1 MSNKEKLEQ
10 KYLSD
15 NQINIVEL
23 EELKEKL
30 QTENN
35 KRIELEFQLKE
46 RRKELHCQNEISRI
60 LSNTLLSAD
69 DTIEKI
75 MFAIQPAMQFPD
87 ITEVCFIINGKSI
100 KTNNYSNS
108 KYTLVQNLMYGEKSY
123 GEIKVCYR
131 EDGFQGDVNHVF
143 SNEEYELI
151 FSVGVRIITYLKRL
165 EEKQKADK
173 SLLLYNSFMS
183 ASPDALII
191 TNLRAIIEYV
201 SPATLKI
208 FGYKRID
215 DLVGK
220 SILDFIDES
229 DQGNVMYEVEKMF
242 EGDYGNTDEY
252 KVVKGDG
259 TLCWVGVNG
268 DFIRTSEGKPEKLI
282 FVVRDIENRKK
293 AELELQKSEEMYRS
307 LIESSD
313 AAIMMLNQAG
323 EYIFLN
329 LKEAQRFG
337 LKPEDFKGK
346 KISDFFPAEQVTQM
360 LADIQKVLAGNKGF
374 SKEIPVNFEGIDS
387 YFRINIQPVRNEYQV
402 PFAALFYITDITQ
415 FKQGEEKIRISEER
429 FRNLI
434 ENINDVLFTIDIN
447 GIVKYISPAV
457 SKIFGYT
464 AEEIVGRSEFDFM
477 HPDDIPRVLNA
488 LKNVETNT
496 FTYLDIRYIIKDGS
510 IKWVRSTFSPI
521 YKEGKLAGGNG
532 ILTDITQQK
541 LAEEKLLK
549 SEERFRNLIETISE
563 VIYEIDVN
571 GVFKYVSPSVE
582 KITGFTPDELI
593 GKEFYEFVYKDD
605 IQLLTE
611 LFVSLPE
618 SEEDLIVEFRMPF
631 KDGKLK
637 WYRASVISKFS
648 NGQFIGGYGSVID
661 ISTIK
666 EYSEDLKMKDFQH
679 REAQRQAKLG
689 HWDFDIVNNYLYWS
703 DEMYCI
709 FDIDPDNFAATYEAF
724 LVAVHPDDRQ
734 RVKKAYQTSLTNK
747 KPYEIIYKLLLK
759 NGDIKYVNEKCI
771 SEFDDNDNPVK
782 SLGTIMDITK
792 QVILEQNLREKEERF
807 EQIAEQSNTVI
818 WEIDNNGMYTYV
830 NRIAEKVWGYKPEE
844 LVGKLHYYDLHPL
857 ENREL
862 FMDATM
868 KVFAGKQQFVDL
880 HNPIIRKDGN
890 LIIVATNGIPVLD
903 KNGNL
908 LCYRGADDDI
918 TEKLKAEEELR
929 MFKKASDA
937 ASYGIAINKPNGEI
951 LYVNETWAEMHGCQI
966 DELIGKHLSVGHNEN
981 QMGEV
986 LMLVEKLLTEGKLI
1000 SVELDHVR
1008 KDGTVFPTL
1017 MNATIIHDNEKRP
1030 QYISA
1035 TIIDITELKKTQQ
1048 NLVNSELKYR
1058 SIFENIHDTYYETG
1072 LEGTIIEV
1080 SPSVKYLSKGLLTR
1094 EDLIGKPVFSLYEN
1108 VEDRNKLFEQIFK
1121 TGRITDFELNLI
1133 NKNNEIIPVS
1143 VSSKLIFDD
1152 EGKPLKIIGSIRDI
1166 TERKIAEE
1174 NLRLSEEKYRS
1185 MFKNNKSVILIIDP
1199 ENKAIID
1206 ANNAASEFYGW
1217 SLEELCNKKITDI
1230 NILPAEKLAERIKE
1244 AVAETNK
1251 QFLFKHKLA
1260 SGEIRDVE
1268 VFSGPVQDGSTIYLY
1283 SIIHDITD
1291 RKRAEEALIQSEKNL
1306 KEAQEIAKMGS
1317 WQYNLKTGEVKWSEN
1332 YYSIFGINKLL
1343 PPLKLSEMNDL
1354 IHPDDR
1360 KLFDE
1365 KINEIQKTRQILN
1378 FDFRLISENGTH
1390 KWIEANMAPIF
1401 DENGLLTEIKGISFD
1416 VTDKKHTEEQIKNQK
1431 DQLQAIVKAIPDILF
1446 VIDGEGNFIEYYFS
1460 DYHKL
1465 LIPPEQ
1471 IVGSNISSLFSVENS
1486 LLHLSNVKHSLL
1498 INSLVEYECS
1508 VNFKGESKS
1517 FEVRIIPIQINK
1529 VLCFVRDITERKQ
1542 QELVI
1547 RKLSQAIEQSPVMT
1561 VITDKSGNIEYV
1573 NNAFVEITGY
1583 NFEDVKGKNA
1593 RILKSNN
1600 TPVET
1605 YRELWNTI
1613 TVGNTWNGEWI
1624 NRKKNGENYWENVTI
1639 SPIFSSNGNIIN
1651 YLAIKQ
1657 DSTHRKETE
1666 QKLKKFYLDLEIKVD
1681 ERTKELAEKT
1691 TELENFFN
1699 VSLDLLCIADT
1710 DGNFLKVNKAWEDIL
1725 GYKTTELENRRFL
1738 DFVHPLDIEPTLKVM
1753 RELEKQEVVLN
1764 FINRYR
1770 TRNNNYKYIEWH
1782 SVPVGTKIYAAARD
1796 ITESKITTDFQHELL
1811 QISSK
1816 LTGIPFA
1823 EIKPSINMAL
1833 DKIGKF
1839 LLADRAYIFEFS
1851 SDQTTMN
1858 NTYEWCNEGINPE
1871 IENLQDLPV
1880 GIFPEWMKKLQK
1892 NEEIRIPSVK
1902 DLPDDWS
1909 EEKAALEPQEI
1920 QSLLVIPLYSEKV
1933 LIGFAGLDFV
1943 TIQREFNSFEVN
1955 IVKLWGTMLTGLIN
1969 NYRIE
1974 NLLEQSRQN
1983 MITFFNTVDDFL
1995 FVIEEDG
2002 SIIYVN
2008 ETVKKRLGYS
2018 VDELIGQSVI
2028 SVHPGDRREEALQ
2041 IIGEMMEEKADYCPV
2056 PLITKQGQEIQVE
2069 TRVKKGIWNGKP
2081 AIFGVTKDIS
2091 QIKLSEQKFASAF
2104 HSNSAVMTIT
2114 RFNNSQFVDVNKAF
2128 TNTLGYSHD
2137 EIMGETLV
2145 TLGIVREKESEYM
2158 IQSAIN
2164 SGIPVRE
2171 IEVKAFSKSGDL
2183 HVFLLSAEE
2192 IFVGTERCILS
2203 VAVEI
2208 TERKKM
2214 EKELIHARNEAQ
2226 KANKAKSEFLS
2237 RMSHELRTPMN
2248 SILGF
2253 AQLLELGELNEK
2265 QTRGVN
2271 HILKSGK
2278 YLLNLINEVL
2288 ELSRIESGRL
2298 SLSIENIHIAVLID
2312 EILDFIHPQAESKK
2326 IEIEKA
2332 DINPDLIVKADKQ
2345 KLKQVLINLLINSV
2359 KYNKEFGRIDIKTE
2373 IRYEVS
2379 QDESRIRIMV
2389 TDKGIGISAE
2399 NQKKLF
2405 SPFERIGAD
2414 KTSIEG
2420 TGLGLTVSKKLIEAM
2435 NGTIGYDSKINEG
2448 STFWVELPL
2457 VKKNKKQIKKVVAE
2471 KNDTAVKSSISGKVL
2486 YIEDNESNIEL
2497 LEQIMNQNR
2506 PGVTMIF
2513 ETNGSNAVLSATVN
2527 NPDLILLDI
2536 NLPGI
2541 QGDEILS
2548 IIMENDLLKTI
2559 PVVVVSADAT
2569 PLKIKSMLKLGARS
2583 YLTKPFNIHQ
2593 LLKSVD
2599 QYLEKQ
2605 LNF

>member
-1 MSNKEKLEQ
+1 MTNKEKIKQ
-10 KYLSD
+10 DNLSD
-15 NQINIVEL
+15 KQINISAFND
-23 EELKEKL
+23 LKAKL
-30 QTENN
+30 QSETN
-35 KRIELEFQLKE
+35 KRIELEKQLMECKKE
-46 RRKELHCQNEISRI
+46 FHCQNEISRI
-60 LSNTLLSAD
+60 LTHTTLSSKTVLK
-69 DTIEKI
+69 KI
-75 MFAIQPAMQFPD
+75 MYAVQSAMQFPD
-87 ITEVCFIINGKSI
+87 ITEVCFSYNGNSI
-100 KTNNYSNS
+100 KTANYVNS
-108 KYTLVQNLMYGEKSY
+108 KYTLVQNLLYGEKSY
-123 GEIKVCYR
+123 GEIMVCYR
-131 EDGFQGDVNHVF
+131 EDGFQGDENHVF
-143 SNEEYELI
+143 LNEEYELI
-151 FSVGVRIITYLKRL
+151 FSVGVRIINYLKRL
-165 EEKQKADK
+165 EEEQNSNKN
-173 SLLLYNSFMS
+173 LNLYNSFIN
-183 ASPDALII
+183 ASPDALIV
-191 TNLRAIIEYV
+191 TNLRAVIEYV
-201 SPATLKI
+201 SPATLKL
-208 FGYKRID
+208 FGYNRND

-220 SILDFIDES
+220 SIINFIDES
-229 DQGNVMYEVEKMF
+229 DQGFAMYEIEKMF
-242 EGDYGNTDEY
+242 DGDYGATDEY
-252 KVVKGDG
+252 KVIKGDG
-259 TLCWVGVNG
+259 TLRWVAVNG
-268 DFIRTSEGKPEKLI
+268 DFIKNSEGKNEKLI
-282 FVVRDIENRKK
+282 FVVRDVEKRKR
-293 AELELQKSEEMYRS
+293 AELELQKSEELYRS
-307 LIESSD
+307 LVESSD

-329 LKEAQRFG
+329 LKEAKRFG

-346 KISDFFPAEQVTQM
+346 SIAHFFPADQVTQM
-360 LADIQKVLAGNKGF
+360 LADIQKVLFENKGF
-374 SKEIPVNFEGIDS
+374 SKEVQFHFKGIDS
-387 YFRINIQPVRNEYQV
+387 SYRINIQPVRNEYQV

-415 FKQGEEKIRISEER
+415 FKQSQEKIRVSEER

-434 ENINDVLFTIDIN
+434 ENINEVLFTIDIN
-447 GIVKYISPAV
+447 GIIKYISPAV
-457 SKIFGYT
+457 SKIFGYS
-464 AEEIVGRSEFDFM
+464 AEEVIGRSEFDFM
-477 HPDDIPRVLNA
+477 HPDDITRVLTA
-488 LKNVETNT
+488 IKNVETNI
-496 FTYLDIRYIIKDGS
+496 FTYLDIRYIVKDGS
-510 IKWVRSTFSPI
+510 IKWIRSTFSPI
-521 YKEGKLAGGNG
+521 YEEGKLVGGNG

-541 LAEEKLLK
+541 LAEEKLLL
-549 SEERFRNLIETISE
+549 SEERFRNLLETINE
-563 VIYEIDVN
+563 VIYEIDIN
-571 GVFKYVSPSVE
+571 GIFKYVSPSVE
-582 KITGFTPDELI
+582 KIAGFSSDELI
-593 GKEFYEFVYKDD
+593 GKDFREYVYKDD
-605 IQLLTE
+605 IQLLNDV
-611 LFVSLPE
+611 FIDLPE
-618 SEEDLIVEFRMPF
+618 SEDGFICEFRMPF
-631 KDGKLK
+631 KNGKLK
-637 WYRASVISKFS
+637 WCRASVVRKFS
-648 NGQFIGGYGSVID
+648 NGQFAGGYGSVID
-661 ISTIK
+661 ISAIK

-679 REAQRQAKLG
+679 REAERQAKLG
-689 HWDFDIVNNYLYWS
+689 HWDFDIKNNYLYWS
-703 DEMYCI
+703 DEMYWI
-709 FDIDPDNFAATYEAF
+709 FGIDPDNFSETYEDY
-724 LVAVHPDDRQ
+724 LLAVHPDDRE
-734 RVKKAYQTSLTNK
+734 RVKETYQTSLIDRR
-747 KPYEIIYKLLLK
+747 PYEIIYRLLMK
-759 NGDIKYVNEKCI
+759 NGKIKYVNEKCI

-782 SLGTIMDITK
+782 SLGTIIDITK

-830 NRIAEKVWGYKPEE
+830 NRIAEKVWGYKPKE
-844 LVGKLHYYDLHPL
+844 LVGKLHYYDLHPQ
-857 ENREL
+857 EDREQ
-862 FMDATM
+862 FIEETM
-868 KVFAGKQQFVDL
+868 KAFESKQHFVDL
-880 HNPIIRKDGN
+880 HNPVIRKDGT
-890 LIIVATNGIPVLD
+890 LITVSTNGIPVLD

-908 LCYRGADDDI
+908 LGYRGADDDI

-937 ASYGIAINKPNGEI
+937 ASYGIAINKPNGDI
-951 LYVNETWAEMHGCQI
+951 LYVNESWAKMHGYEI
-966 DELIGKHLSVGHNEN
+966 DELVGKHLSVGHNEN
-981 QMGEV
+981 QMGKLRI
-986 LMLVEKLLTEGKLI
+986 LMEKMQTEGKLVSEEI
-1000 SVELDHVR
+1000 DHVR

-1017 MNATIIHDNEKRP
+1017 MNATIISDVENRP
-1030 QYISA
+1030 QYISS
-1035 TIIDITELKKTQQ
+1035 TIIDITELKKAQQ
-1048 NLVNSELKYR
+1048 KLVNSELKYR

-1072 LEGTIIEV
+1072 LEGTVLEI
-1080 SPSVKYLSKGLLTR
+1080 SPSVKYLSKGFFTR

-1108 VEDRNKLFEQIFK
+1108 IEDRDKLFEHISK
-1121 TGRITDFELNLI
+1121 NGKITDFELNLV
-1133 NKNNEIIPVS
+1133 NKNQEVVPVS

-1152 EGKPLKIIGSIRDI
+1152 NHVPFKIIGSIRDI

-1174 NLRLSEEKYRS
+1174 KLKLSEEKYRS
-1185 MFKNNKSVILIIDP
+1185 MFKNNKSVIFIIDP

-1268 VFSGPVQDGSTIYLY
+1268 VFSGPVQDGNKKYLY

-1291 RKRAEEALIQSEKNL
+1291 RKRAEEALIESEKNL
-1306 KEAQEIAKMGS
+1306 KEAQKIAKMGS

-1332 YYSIFGINKLL
+1332 YYSIFGVNKSL
-1343 PPLKLSEMNDL
+1343 PPLKLSEMKDL

-1378 FDFRLISENGTH
+1378 FDFRLISEDGTH

-1416 VTDKKHTEEQIKNQK
+1416 VTDKKHTDEQIKNQK

-1446 VIDGEGNFIEYYFS
+1446 VIDSEGNFLEYYFS
-1460 DYHKL
+1460 ENHKL
-1465 LIPPEQ
+1465 LLPPEQ
-1471 IVGSNISSLFSVENS
+1471 IVGSNISSLFSDENS
-1486 LLHLSNVKHSLL
+1486 LLHLNNVKHSLL
-1498 INSLVEYECS
+1498 SNSLVEYEYS
-1508 VNFKGESKS
+1508 VNFNGESKS

-1529 VLCFVRDITERKQ
+1529 VLCFVRDITERKE
-1542 QELVI
+1542 QELAI

-1561 VITDKSGNIEYV
+1561 MITSKSGNIEYV
-1573 NNAFVEITGY
+1573 NHAFKEITGY
-1583 NFEDVKGKNA
+1583 NFEDVKGRNP
-1593 RILKSNN
+1593 RLLNSGN

-1605 YRELWNTI
+1605 YQELWNTI
-1613 TVGNTWNGEWI
+1613 VAGKNWSGEWI
-1624 NRKKNGENYWENVTI
+1624 NQKKNGEYYWEDVTI
-1639 SPIFSSNGNIIN
+1639 SPIFNKEGKIIN

-1657 DSTHRKETE
+1657 DITLRKETE
-1666 QKLKKFYLDLEIKVD
+1666 QKLKEFYLDLENKVD

-1725 GYKTTELENRRFL
+1725 GYKTDELENRKFL
-1738 DFVHPLDIEPTLKVM
+1738 DFVHPMDIEPTLDAIKDLDNQKVI
-1753 RELEKQEVVLN
+1753 LN

-1770 TRNNNYKYIEWH
+1770 TYNDNYKYIEWH

-1823 EIKPSINMAL
+1823 EIKPSIGLAL
-1833 DKIGKF
+1833 EKIGKF
-1839 LLADRAYIFEFS
+1839 LLADRAYIFEFCS
-1851 SDQTTMN
+1851 NHLIMN

-1871 IENLQDLPV
+1871 IENLQDVPV

-1902 DLPDDWS
+1902 DLPEEWA
-1909 EEKAALEPQEI
+1909 EEKAALEPQGI
-1920 QSLLVIPLYSEKV
+1920 QSLLVIPLYSENT
-1933 LIGFAGLDFV
+1933 LIGFAGLDYV
-1943 TIQREFNSFEVN
+1943 TQQREFTSYEVN

-1995 FVIEEDG
+1995 FVIEENG

-2008 ETVKKRLGYS
+2008 ETVNKRLGYS
-2018 VDELIGQSVI
+2018 VDDLIGQSI
-2028 SVHPGDRREEALQ
+2028 ITVHPGNRHEEALQ
-2041 IIGEMMEEKADYCPV
+2041 LMGEMMEEKADYCPV
-2056 PLITKQGQEIQVE
+2056 PLITKQGQEIEVE
-2069 TRVKKGIWNGKP
+2069 TRVKKGLWNGKP

-2114 RFNNSQFVDVNKAF
+2114 RFSNSQFVEVNKAF

-2137 EIMGETLV
+2137 EIIGKTLV
-2145 TLGIVREKESEYM
+2145 TLGIIREKEAEHL

-2183 HVFLLSAEE
+2183 HILLLSAEE

-2203 VAVEI
+2203 VAVDI

-2214 EKELIHARNEAQ
+2214 EKELINARNEAQ

-2253 AQLLELGELNEK
+2253 AQLLEMGELNEK

-2278 YLLNLINEVL
+2278 YLLNMINEVL

-2298 SLSIENIHIAVLID
+2298 SLSIENIHLAVLID

-2332 DINPDLIVKADKQ
+2332 DINSDLIVKADKQ

-2359 KYNKEFGRIDIKTE
+2359 KYNKESGRIDIKTE
-2373 IRYEVS
+2373 INKDGKQNEN
-2379 QDESRIRIMV
+2379 RIRIMV
-2389 TDKGIGISAE
+2389 TDTGIGISSE

-2435 NGTIGYDSKINEG
+2435 NGNIGFESKINEG

-2457 VKKNKKQIKKVVAE
+2457 V
-2471 KNDTAVKSSISGKVL
+2471 VKSKNQVKNAVIEKKITTVKTSVSGTVL

-2497 LEQIMNQNR
+2497 LEQIMTQNR
-2506 PGVTMIF
+2506 PGVTMIV
-2513 ETNGSNAVLSATVN
+2513 ETTGSNAILSATVHK
-2527 NPDLILLDI
+2527 PDLILLDI

-2548 IIMENDLLKTI
+2548 IIMENDLLKSI

-2569 PLKIKSMLKLGARS
+2569 PIENKKHVKTGCPQLS
-2583 YLTKPFNIHQ
+2583 HQ
-2593 LLKSVD
+2593 TV
-2599 QYLEKQ
+2599 
-2605 LNF
+2605 